1 MSYSHPTVLSSYYY
15 NKRCY
20 MFNFPGRHW
29 GNDNFFTAKQNCES
43 ISRGASLMRIENAF
57 EYDIAKIYV
66 DYLNANGYG
75 PIFWVLFF

>member
-1 MSYSHPTVLSSYYY
+1 
-15 NKRCY
+15 

-66 DYLNANGYG
+66 DYLNAKSYG
-75 PIFWVLFF
+75 SIFWVLFF